1 MKKKNERIAID
12 LPNGLK
18 LVAEQNQDPN
28 LRNEIF
34 VGIENG
40 DGVWLQNLAVIR
52 NAYSVNNDLDIVW
65 NPNLMEVLVYA
76 DKDDEDYTD
85 KYAIDIRK
93 DT

>member
-1 MKKKNERIAID
+1 MKKENERIAID

-28 LRNEIF
+28 FR
-34 VGIENG
+34 
-40 DGVWLQNLAVIR
+40 
-52 NAYSVNNDLDIVW
+52 
-65 NPNLMEVLVYA
+65 NLMEVLVYA

>member
-1 MKKKNERIAID
+1 MKKENERIAID

-18 LVAEQNQDPN
+18 LVAEQNQDHN
-28 LRNEIF
+28 FRNEIF

-40 DGVWLQNLAVIR
+40 DGVWLQDLVIIR
-52 NAYSVNNDLDIVW
+52 NAHSTNNIFGVAW
-65 NPNLMEVLVYA
+65 CPNLMEVLVYA
-76 DKDDEDYTD
+76 DDYTD

>member
-1 MKKKNERIAID
+1 MKKENERIAID

-28 LRNEIF
+28 FRNEIF

-40 DGVWLQNLAVIR
+40 DGVWLQDLVIIR
-52 NAYSVNNDLDIVW
+52 NAHSTNNIFGVAW
-65 NPNLMEVLVYA
+65 YPNLMEVLVYA
-76 DKDDEDYTD
+76 DDYTD

>member
-1 MKKKNERIAID
+1 MKKENERIAID

-18 LVAEQNQDPN
+18 LVAEQNQDPDFP
-28 LRNEIF
+28 NEIF

-40 DGVWLQNLAVIR
+40 DGVWLQDLAVIR
-52 NAYSVNNDLDIVW
+52 NAHSTNNIFGVAW
-65 NPNLMEVLVYA
+65 HSNLMEVLVYA